1 MSDENQT
8 HDESEAA
15 TPSVTLESVRHDLEV
30 RQFVRKADENLAVL
44 GYTEHGPRHAGLVAD
59 IAQNVLLRLGHPR
72 REAEL
77 AAVAGYLHD
86 IGNGISRLD
95 HGIAAALI
103 AQRVLERLGMP
114 PEEIV
119 EVMCAIG
126 NHEEEYGEPVSA
138 LAAAV
143 ILADKSDVH
152 RSRVRVID
160 PDTDDIHDRVNTAT
174 QRSFLVGRRA
184 RQDDHAADGDRHR
197 ADPPHGVLRDLPR
210 AHGDVPQGGRVARL
224 QVRSRHQRHAA
235 AVDALGGPCRR
246 TRPGGSCGAFAC
258 CTIGD

>member
-1 MSDENQT
+1 MTDPT
-8 HDESEAA
+8 LPATDAA
-15 TPSVTLESVRHDLEV
+15 AAASPPAVTLDDVRHDPEV
-30 RQFVRKADENLAVL
+30 RQFVRKADESLAVL

-59 IAQNVLLRLGHPR
+59 ISQNVLLRLGHPR

-77 AAVAGYLHD
+77 ASIAGYLHD

-95 HGIAAALI
+95 HGIAAARI

-174 QRSFLVGRRA
+174 ERSFL
-184 RQDDHAADGDRHR
+184 
-197 ADPPHGVLRDLPR
+197 
-210 AHGDVPQGGRVARL
+210 
-224 QVRSRHQRHAA
+224 S
-235 AVDALGGPCRR
+235 VDARAKTITLQMDIDTGMIRLMEYFEIFLERMVMCRKAAESLDCR
-246 TRPGGSCGAFAC
+246 FGLEINGTQLL
-258 CTIGD
+258 

>member
-1 MSDENQT
+1 MTDPTTSPGAPSGADPA
-8 HDESEAA
+8 HGAA
-15 TPSVTLESVRHDLEV
+15 GAAPSAGVSVEDVRHDPEV

-59 IAQNVLLRLGHPR
+59 IAQNVLLRLGHSR
-72 REAEL
+72 READL

-174 QRSFLVGRRA
+174 ERSFL
-184 RQDDHAADGDRHR
+184 
-197 ADPPHGVLRDLPR
+197 
-210 AHGDVPQGGRVARL
+210 
-224 QVRSRHQRHAA
+224 S
-235 AVDALGGPCRR
+235 VDAQARTITLQMEIDTEQIHLMEYFEIFLERMVMCRKAAEALGCKFGLDING
-246 TRPGGSCGAFAC
+246 TRLL
-258 CTIGD
+258 

>member
-1 MSDENQT
+1 MTEPEPASGASQ
-8 HDESEAA
+8 A
-15 TPSVTLESVRHDLEV
+15 PSPTVTVDSVRHDPEV

-59 IAQNVLLRLGHPR
+59 IAENVLLRLGHSR

-95 HGIAAALI
+95 HGIAAALV
-103 AQRVLERLGMP
+103 AQRILERLGMP
-114 PEEIV
+114 PDEIV

-160 PDTDDIHDRVNTAT
+160 PDTEDIHDRVNSAT
-174 QRSFLVGRRA
+174 QRSFL
-184 RQDDHAADGDRHR
+184 
-197 ADPPHGVLRDLPR
+197 
-210 AHGDVPQGGRVARL
+210 
-224 QVRSRHQRHAA
+224 
-235 AVDALGGPCRR
+235 AVDAHAKTITLQMDIDTEAIRLMEYFEIFLERMVMCRKAAETLGCKFGIEING
-246 TRPGGSCGAFAC
+246 TRLL
-258 CTIGD
+258 

>member
-1 MSDENQT
+1 MQEAQT
-8 HDESEAA
+8 SPAPADGPT
-15 TPSVTLESVRHDLEV
+15 TPPPVTVETVRHDPEV
-30 RQFVRKADENLAVL
+30 RQFVRKADESLAVL

-59 IAQNVLLRLGHPR
+59 ISQNVLLRLGHPR

-114 PEEIV
+114 PEETV

-174 QRSFLVGRRA
+174 ERSFL
-184 RQDDHAADGDRHR
+184 
-197 ADPPHGVLRDLPR
+197 
-210 AHGDVPQGGRVARL
+210 
-224 QVRSRHQRHAA
+224 S
-235 AVDALGGPCRR
+235 VDAQAKTITLQMDIDTEMIRLMEYFEIFLERMVMCRKAAESLGCKFGLEMNG
-246 TRPGGSCGAFAC
+246 TRLL
-258 CTIGD
+258 

>member
-1 MSDENQT
+1 MTDPT
-8 HDESEAA
+8 TPPTAPAGPAA
-15 TPSVTLESVRHDLEV
+15 PRAVTLEQVRHDPEV

-77 AAVAGYLHD
+77 AAIAGYLHD

-103 AQRVLERLGMP
+103 AQRVIERLGMP

-174 QRSFLVGRRA
+174 ERSFL
-184 RQDDHAADGDRHR
+184 
-197 ADPPHGVLRDLPR
+197 
-210 AHGDVPQGGRVARL
+210 
-224 QVRSRHQRHAA
+224 S
-235 AVDALGGPCRR
+235 VDAHAKTITLQMDIDTEMIRLMEYFEIFLERMVMCRKAAESLGCTFGLEING
-246 TRPGGSCGAFAC
+246 TRLA
-258 CTIGD
+258 